1 MFVTGNRYSRTYLEK
16 TTQECRNSVTKSIQK
31 MVKNRIKI
39 SALLNYHGYQ
49 NLDQNWVESFVNSVL
64 KVFYISNKNLK
75 TWHCQ
80 KSQASYPTA
89 ILEFTKWRA
98 AMMLY
103 IIANRKRRYC
113 YVSRNINKIMIK
125 ENGKVQA
132 QLNTAWSVTD
142 NLVGFTIPQSNRT
155 KILGK
160 KNKGGIIN

>member
-1 MFVTGNRYSRTYLEK
+1 MFVTGNGYSRTKLEK
-16 TTQECRNSVTKSIQK
+16 TTQECRNNVTKSIQK
-31 MVKNRIKI
+31 MIKNRIKI

-49 NLDQNWVESFVNSVL
+49 NLDQNFVNSVL
-64 KVFYISNKNLK
+64 KLFYISNKNLK

-113 YVSRNINKIMIK
+113 HVSRNINKIMIK

-155 KILGK
+155 KILRK

>member
-1 MFVTGNRYSRTYLEK
+1 MFVTGNGYSRTKLEK
-16 TTQECRNSVTKSIQK
+16 TTQECRNNVTKSIQK
-31 MVKNRIKI
+31 MIKNWIKI

-49 NLDQNWVESFVNSVL
+49 NLDQNFVNSVL
-64 KVFYISNKNLK
+64 KLFYISNKNLK

-113 YVSRNINKIMIK
+113 HVPRNINKIMIK
-125 ENGKVQA
+125 ENWKVQA

-155 KILGK
+155 KILRK